1 MNCLDYFRI
10 TRSTK
15 GQNSF
20 EEVSP
25 FTANDIL
32 EKNVESL
39 DGDEKLIFNWMLLY
53 YSDAWIAESLMLS
66 RRQMKEFTNTILNK
80 LKVRSKTSLLR
91 VYGYLSKKEDV
102 PNASEIDRYVDERIE
117 TEIRKQLES

>member
-1 MNCLDYFRI
+1 MNCLDFFR
-10 TRSTK
+10 RSTK

>member
-1 MNCLDYFRI
+1 M
-10 TRSTK
+10 K
-15 GQNSF
+15 
-20 EEVSP
+20 
-25 FTANDIL
+25 
-32 EKNVESL
+32 
-39 DGDEKLIFNWMLLY
+39 
-53 YSDAWIAESLMLS
+53 AESLMLS

>member
-1 MNCLDYFRI
+1 MNCLDYFG
-10 TRSTK
+10 RSTK

-66 RRQMKEFTNTILNK
+66 RRQMKELTNTIFNK
-80 LKVRSKTSLLR
+80 LKVKSKTNLLR

-102 PNASEIDRYVDERIE
+102 PNASEIDRYVDARIE

>member
-1 MNCLDYFRI
+1 MNCLDYFG
-10 TRSTK
+10 RSTK
-15 GQNSF
+15 WQNSF

-39 DGDEKLIFNWMLLY
+39 DDDEKLIFNWMLLY

-66 RRQMKEFTNTILNK
+66 RRQMKELTNTIFNK
-80 LKVRSKTSLLR
+80 LKVKSKTNLLR

-102 PNASEIDRYVDERIE
+102 PNAFEIDRYVDERIE
-117 TEIRKQLES
+117 TEIMKQLES

>member
-1 MNCLDYFRI
+1 MNCLDFFR
-10 TRSTK
+10 RSTK

-25 FTANDIL
+25 FISRDVL
-32 EKNVESL
+32 EKNVDSL
-39 DGDEKLIFNWMLLY
+39 KGDEKMIFDWMLLY

-66 RRQMKEFTNTILNK
+66 RRQMKELSNTIFYK
-80 LKVRSKTSLLR
+80 LKVKSKTNLLR

>member
-1 MNCLDYFRI
+1 MNCLDFFR
-10 TRSTK
+10 RRTK

-25 FTANDIL
+25 FISSDML
-32 EKNVESL
+32 EKNVDSL
-39 DGDEKLIFNWMLLY
+39 KGDEKMIFDWMLLY

-66 RRQMKEFTNTILNK
+66 RRQMKELTNTIFNK
-80 LKVRSKTSLLR
+80 LKVKSKTNLLR

>member
-1 MNCLDYFRI
+1 MNCLDYFG
-10 TRSTK
+10 RSTK

-66 RRQMKEFTNTILNK
+66 RRQMKELTNTIFNK
-80 LKVRSKTSLLR
+80 LKVKSKTNLLR

-102 PNASEIDRYVDERIE
+102 PNAFEIDRYVDERIE
-117 TEIRKQLES
+117 TEIMKQLES

>member
-1 MNCLDYFRI
+1 MNCLDYFG
-10 TRSTK
+10 RSTK
-15 GQNSF
+15 GQNTF

-66 RRQMKEFTNTILNK
+66 RRQMKELTNTIFNK
-80 LKVRSKTSLLR
+80 LKVKSKTNLLR
-91 VYGYLSKKEDV
+91 GRCGHFLGPKIGHYKGDVACIHTKRELRQLSYSY
-102 PNASEIDRYVDERIE
+102 NTI
-117 TEIRKQLES
+117 

>member
-1 MNCLDYFRI
+1 MNCLDYFR
-10 TRSTK
+10 RSIK

-39 DGDEKLIFNWMLLY
+39 DGDEKMIFDWMLLY

-102 PNASEIDRYVDERIE
+102 PNASEIDRYVDARIE

>member
-1 MNCLDYFRI
+1 MNCLDYFR
-10 TRSTK
+10 RSTK

-39 DGDEKLIFNWMLLY
+39 DGDEELIFNWMLLY
-53 YSDAWIAESLMLS
+53 YSDAWIAESLMIS

-91 VYGYLSKKEDV
+91 VYGYLSKKEEV

>member
-1 MNCLDYFRI
+1 MNCLDFFR
-10 TRSTK
+10 RSTK

-53 YSDAWIAESLMLS
+53 YSDA
-66 RRQMKEFTNTILNK
+66 
-80 LKVRSKTSLLR
+80 
-91 VYGYLSKKEDV
+91 
-102 PNASEIDRYVDERIE
+102 
-117 TEIRKQLES
+117 

>member
-1 MNCLDYFRI
+1 MNCLDYFG
-10 TRSTK
+10 RSTK

-39 DGDEKLIFNWMLLY
+39 DGDEKLIFIWMLLY

-66 RRQMKEFTNTILNK
+66 RRQMKELTNTIFNK
-80 LKVRSKTSLLR
+80 LKVKSKTNLLR

-102 PNASEIDRYVDERIE
+102 PNAFEIDRYVDERIE
-117 TEIRKQLES
+117 TEIMKQLES